1 MWASIV
7 RHNGSPS
14 VSTTHRRPNTS
25 SALEPARKRPKLSP
39 PVMPLDLTDSI
50 LSSDSQACTST
61 LKGVVT
67 AAGAAQMSS
76 ADRAIAASVAQAPPI
91 CIVPRSV
98 EFLNPKTEEGLL
110 DIPNSMANMQ
120 SEFTG
125 MKCRVCGDSRAGRHY
140 GTIACN
146 GCKGFFR
153 RSIWE
158 QRDYVC
164 RFGGKCLIVQEYRN
178 RCRAC
183 RLRKCFTVGM
193 DARAVQS
200 ERDKHKKNPK
210 DDESGSPTY
219 PTSATPISIPS
230 TSTSQTPTTTSF
242 NYQNIPGI
250 VSRSFSENLIMR
262 DQSVPPVVEQSASH
276 AQSHVPL
283 VRYLIDLERATDNL
297 IDENCDFMSM
307 EFDQLCR
314 VDVTIEA
321 AFRQPGVVAK
331 RTPPRWL
338 ALERLT
344 TLEDVHIAWC
354 RSFVLCLDYAK
365 IMKDYQE
372 LSHSDQFTLLRNR
385 VVSVNWLCHTY
396 KTFKAGCDGVALVN
410 GSWYPRDKELQKQLD
425 PGCNHY
431 FRILSE
437 HLMEDLVIPMR
448 DMDMDEGEFVILKAL
463 ILFRAHRR
471 LSEEGRAHVKRVRD
485 KYIEALYQH
494 VQHQHRHFSSVQTS
508 MRISKILLLL
518 PSIEHLSQQED
529 DNVQFL
535 ALFNLANLNGLP
547 YELHSSIKQ
556 HIPNGDDGDDT
567 QVNEVTSNN
576 DGPRSSE
583 SSSHTPLSVSTSQF
597 QEFKPTMH

>member
-1 MWASIV
+1 MPHERNKHRINELFTGVMHFADRRSMCE
-7 RHNGSPS
+7 HDA
-14 VSTTHRRPNTS
+14 TTT
-25 SALEPARKRPKLSP
+25 
-39 PVMPLDLTDSI
+39 
-50 LSSDSQACTST
+50 ACTST
-61 LKGVVT
+61 LKGVVS

-76 ADRAIAASVAQAPPI
+76 SDVGSATTVGGTTAAGRV
-91 CIVPRSV
+91 IVPPVTAPSQHHV
-98 EFLNPKTEEGLL
+98 ITPQSIEFIHPKSEECMIEISNSNSGLQAVL
-110 DIPNSMANMQ
+110 SIYIFS
-120 SEFTG
+120 G
-125 MKCRVCGDSRAGRHY
+125 MKCRVCGDARAGRHY

-183 RLRKCFTVGM
+183 RLKKCFAVGM

-200 ERDKHKKNPK
+200 ERDKHKKLPK
-210 DDESGSPTY
+210 DGSPNDDSLSPASTLCST
-219 PTSATPISIPS
+219 PALAAIPSTSAPS
-230 TSTSQTPTTTSF
+230 TSTSF
-242 NYQNIPGI
+242 NFVHVPGA
-250 VSRSFSENLIMR
+250 VNRSFSENLALK
-262 DQSVPPVVEQSASH
+262 DEPAASFTPPPVARPVMVS
-276 AQSHVPL
+276 L
-283 VRYLIDLERATDNL
+283 IRYLLDLESATDNM
-297 IDENCDFMSM
+297 IDEDCDYMSM
-307 EFDQLCR
+307 EFDKLCR
-314 VDVTIEA
+314 VDVSIEA
-321 AFRQPGVVAK
+321 AFRQPGIVAK
-331 RTPPRWL
+331 RTPPRWT

-354 RSFVLCLDYAK
+354 RSFVLCLDWAK
-365 IMKDYQE
+365 ILKDYQE
-372 LSHSDQFTLLRNR
+372 LSPSDQYTLLRNR

-396 KTFKAGCDGVALVN
+396 KTYQSGCDGVALVN
-410 GSWYPRDKELQKQLD
+410 GSWYPRDKELQKTLD

-431 FRILSE
+431 FSILSE

-448 DMDMDEGEFVILKAL
+448 EMAMDDGEFVILKAL

-471 LSEEGRAHVKRVRD
+471 LSEEGKVHVNRVRD

-494 VQHQHRHFSSVQTS
+494 VQLQHRNLSSVQIA
-508 MRISKILLLL
+508 MRISKIMLLL

-556 HIPNGDDGDDT
+556 HIRHDDDT

-576 DGPRSSE
+576 DA
-583 SSSHTPLSVSTSQF
+583 TTSQ
-597 QEFKPTMH
+597 QDSLMRPPVTSAASYSMP

>member
-1 MWASIV
+1 MDTNLSLY
-7 RHNGSPS
+7 NNSCSPQQNS
-14 VSTTHRRPNTS
+14 
-25 SALEPARKRPKLSP
+25 PAVKKRPRLSP
-39 PVMPLDLTDSI
+39 PFPNMPEIFDTSTPPSQILRGETSRDDST
-50 LSSDSQACTST
+50 SACTST
-61 LKGVVT
+61 LKGVVS
-67 AAGAAQMSS
+67 AAGAAQMSTTS
-76 ADRAIAASVAQAPPI
+76 SSTSSVPSSI
-91 CIVPRSV
+91 
-98 EFLNPKTEEGLL
+98 EFLHPKTEDDLIE
-110 DIPNSMANMQ
+110 IPNSNNISFQ
-120 SEFTG
+120 LG

-158 QRDYVC
+158 QRDYQC
-164 RFGGKCLIVQEYRN
+164 RFGGKCIIVQEYRN

-183 RLRKCFTVGM
+183 RLRKCFNVGM

-200 ERDKHKKNPK
+200 ERDKHKKNPR
-210 DDESGSPTY
+210 DDDSPEFSNS
-219 PTSATPISIPS
+219 PSATTLISIPS
-230 TSTSQTPTTTSF
+230 TS
-242 NYQNIPGI
+242 
-250 VSRSFSENLIMR
+250 
-262 DQSVPPVVEQSASH
+262 SAS
-276 AQSHVPL
+276 ASALPPATSISFAKPQPVPKPSYMKNEVLNYHHQEMPRYIHL
-283 VRYLIDLERATDNL
+283 VQYLIDLEQATDNM
-297 IDENCDFMSM
+297 IDEDCDFMRL
-307 EFDQLCR
+307 EFDKLCR

-321 AFRQPGVVAK
+321 AFRQPGIVAK

-338 ALERLT
+338 AVERLT

-354 RSFVLCLDYAK
+354 RSFVLCLDWAK
-365 IMKDYQE
+365 IMNDYQE
-372 LSHSDQFTLLRNR
+372 LSPSDQYTLLRNR

-396 KTFKAGCDGVALVN
+396 KTFQSGCDGVALVN
-410 GSWYPRDKELQKQLD
+410 GSWYPRDRELQKQLD

-431 FRILSE
+431 FSILSE

-448 DMDMDEGEFVILKAL
+448 EMNMDEGEFVLLKAL

-471 LSEEGRAHVKRVRD
+471 LSEEGKAHVKRVRD

-494 VQHQHRHFSSVQTS
+494 VQTEHRHFSPLQTS

-556 HIPNGDDGDDT
+556 HIPEDDDDDT

-576 DGPRSSE
+576 DGPRSSD
-583 SSSHTPLSVSTSQF
+583 SSSDHAYNNMSMPYHL
-597 QEFKPTMH
+597 